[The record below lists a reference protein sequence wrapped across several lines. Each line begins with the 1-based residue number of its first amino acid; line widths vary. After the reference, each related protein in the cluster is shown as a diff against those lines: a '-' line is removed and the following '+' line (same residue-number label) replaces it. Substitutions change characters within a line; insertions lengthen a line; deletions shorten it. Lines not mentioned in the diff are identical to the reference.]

1 MGSVAVMIIVPSSVG
16 IVARPMIISAIAV
29 VVGGAMAPAVASITV
44 AMVVII
50 MRDGQALG

>member
-1 MGSVAVMIIVPSSVG
+1 MAVMIIVPSSVG